1 MGSNATP
8 LIYMYLWLLAW
19 SNFLTWG
26 QKNSGDFMIPNDTEQ
41 TTENISLVGQGIQ
54 QKFRFFEN
62 FVSLDLWSKMKKIN
76 HAGMVKISDFRSK
89 DFRWFYGSKW
99 YKTDSWRQVISRD
112 WVYNKKFQIY
122 CEFGF
127 LVQNEKNRTFG
138 QIFQIWGQQIFHDFM
153 ASNDT
158 ERTTEDILSVDTG
171 YTKNIF
177 RFIENFVRLDFWSP
191 KKNRPCRYMYG

>member
-1 MGSNATP
+1 MV
-8 LIYMYLWLLAW
+8 
-19 SNFLTWG
+19 NFLTWG

-76 HAGMVKISDFRSK
+76 HVGMVKISDFRSK

-127 LVQNEKNRTFG
+127 LVQNEKNWTFG
-138 QIFQIWGQQIFHDFM
+138 QIFRFGVNKFSMILWLQMTQNGLLKTFYQSILGIQKTFSDLLRILWDWIF
-153 ASNDT
+153 
-158 ERTTEDILSVDTG
+158 G
-171 YTKNIF
+171 P
-177 RFIENFVRLDFWSP
+177 P
-191 KKNRPCRYMYG
+191 KKNRPCRYG

>member
-1 MGSNATP
+1 
-8 LIYMYLWLLAW
+8 
-19 SNFLTWG
+19 
-26 QKNSGDFMIPNDTEQ
+26 MIPNDTEQ

-138 QIFQIWGQQIFHDFM
+138 QIFRFGVNKFSMILWLQMTQNGLLKTFYQSILGIQKTFSDLLRILWDWIF
-153 ASNDT
+153 
-158 ERTTEDILSVDTG
+158 G
-171 YTKNIF
+171 P
-177 RFIENFVRLDFWSP
+177 P
-191 KKNRPCRYMYG
+191 KKIDHAGTCMVKSLDLG